1 MIFILVS
8 KNRRQRKILSL
19 ILALITIVSCITMS
33 AAVTRAHAETPVELT
48 EEITKELVEE
58 AEEFIPRTTAP
69 KNNSY
74 YTSKNAYYKCGYGMP
89 NCTAYAY
96 GRAYEILDKKPKL
109 CMGNAYEWY
118 GYNKSHKYYD
128 YGKTPRLGA
137 ICCWARGHVAVVEK
151 ISGNKVT
158 ISESHYSG
166 RYFDTKQI
174 TKGKESNYIGTFQGY
189 IYIL

>member
-1 MIFILVS
+1 MIFILAS
-8 KNRRQRKILSL
+8 KNRPQRKAFSL
-19 ILALITIVSCITMS
+19 ILALLMIFSCTMMS
-33 AAVTRAHAETPVELT
+33 AMATRVHAETPAQAV
-48 EEITKELVEE
+48 VEE
-58 AEEFIPRTTAP
+58 MEEFVPRTTAP

-96 GRAYEILDKKPKL
+96 GRAYEILDSKPKL

-118 GYNKSHKYYD
+118 GYNKQHKYYD
-128 YGKTPRLGA
+128 YGKKPKLGA

-151 ISGNKVT
+151 IAGDKVT

-166 RYFDTKQI
+166 RYFDTKTI
-174 TKGKESNYIGTFQGY
+174 TKGNESKYCGSFQGY

>member
-1 MIFILVS
+1 MIFILVR

-48 EEITKELVEE
+48 GEITKELV
-58 AEEFIPRTTAP
+58 EEFIPRTTAP

>member
-1 MIFILVS
+1 MIFILAS
-8 KNRRQRKILSL
+8 KNRPQRKVFSL
-19 ILALITIVSCITMS
+19 ILALLMIVSCTMMS
-33 AAVTRAHAETPVELT
+33 AMSTCVHAETPVEAA
-48 EEITKELVEE
+48 
-58 AEEFIPRTTAP
+58 AEEVKEEVEAFVPRTTAP

-96 GRAYEILDKKPKL
+96 GRAYEILNSKPKL

-118 GYNKSHKYYD
+118 GYNKQHKYYD
-128 YGKTPRLGA
+128 YGKKPKLGA

-151 ISGNKVT
+151 ITGNKIT

-166 RYFDTKQI
+166 RYFDTKTI
-174 TKGKESNYIGTFQGY
+174 TKGSESNYCGSFQGY